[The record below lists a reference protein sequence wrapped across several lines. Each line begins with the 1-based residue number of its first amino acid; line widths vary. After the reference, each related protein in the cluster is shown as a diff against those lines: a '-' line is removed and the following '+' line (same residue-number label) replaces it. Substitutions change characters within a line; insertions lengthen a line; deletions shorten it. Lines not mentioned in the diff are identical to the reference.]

1 MEPSESSTHTFNQ
14 TVCPTLST
22 TTTITSTTTAVKPE
36 AVPYEEID
44 ACEIFLN
51 TYASGSLP
59 PDIFTSMTESSPVP
73 VPVPPPSAYGSIIGS
88 DGEVHAPNPPDESE
102 RQRETWKYQDLF
114 LDEGGDESL
123 RMDFER
129 YVQIAT
135 RLTSTK
141 VGNVSFFDAADQ
153 YILGEIVQPSPLP
166 TNTNTSFEQPVVSI
180 APPLRRSTGI
190 CAHALL
196 HAHSTPVY
204 TISDMCLDWRFKE
217 KAFVTGGLRL
227 RAYMGA
233 PIYAPGP
240 LGSGSER
247 HALGVLCVL
256 DDKPRNWTQEEQAL
270 LRHVADMVAEG
281 LESRRGRRMVGVLGV
296 MAETL
301 TEFTAGGM
309 REVNAKAK
317 AEPEL
322 GPGESNKRAQAAP
335 ELPGKTREDEA
346 DETVWE
352 RACKMIGECLAEPF
366 NVDDVAWIHPG
377 ENKRSQVWHVLET
390 WHDPRKPLPADAHSP
405 PRSIAASAVSTL
417 FEKENA
423 GLGVIIDA
431 EELARTP
438 ALQSLFPPTTTAL
451 ILVPVRLHRASH
463 TPHSL
468 LTLYTTHARPRL
480 SSTERAF
487 LYRFASAAVSE
498 QERDNLAVADA
509 AKALFISNVSHE
521 LRSPLHGV
529 LASAEMLE
537 ETGREAPAMG
547 HENENGGMVVGGGG
561 GLSVEQRG
569 LVRVIRSCGGV
580 LLEVINS
587 VLDFGKIARGG
598 CGNSTDTLG
607 RRGSRVDGEEHA
619 VVDLVKLSEEVVE
632 SCFAGFQFRNGNVN
646 VGNGSE
652 SLMLL
657 FEMNPSTPSEWR
669 FHTPHSAAIRRVL
682 MNLITNALKYTP
694 NSPTN
699 HVRVTLFKTS
709 PTSITLTVED
719 SGRGMSPDFIKQ
731 KLFQAFQQEDPL
743 AMGAGL
749 GMSICKSLV
758 RETLGGD
765 IEVGSCVGKGTKV
778 LVRFNLRLALWSG
791 EELPYEGLDTYRVWV
806 EPEYEREEVGM
817 TPGEVLLEQFGARS
831 RAAEYLGGNVVQE
844 VGEAD
849 ILLVGERSRM
859 VLDEVPKDKL
869 VVMLCSV
876 TERKHL
882 NGDMRRK
889 MGENVVVVT
898 VPHGPGKVRAAVR
911 AGLETIHRRGEES
924 PTLTSAVVTAM
935 NEISISSPPETPT
948 TVTSFATTAV
958 MSEMDD
964 AEVGLPSVLVVE
976 DNPINAMLLKTWLK
990 KNGYPH
996 YHAANGQIAVD
1007 AVKKKFYPIVLMDV
1021 QMPVKDGFDA
1031 TMDIRQM
1038 ESERDGGVGR
1048 RARIVALT
1056 GLDSPGDV
1064 KRAYECGVDEFLTKP
1079 VSLKKLGE
1087 ILKEIEKVRLS
1098 VG

>member
-1 MEPSESSTHTFNQ
+1 M
-14 TVCPTLST
+14 
-22 TTTITSTTTAVKPE
+22 
-36 AVPYEEID
+36 
-44 ACEIFLN
+44 FLN

-59 PDIFTSMTESSPVP
+59 PDIFTSMTGPSPVP
-73 VPVPPPSAYGSIIGS
+73 VPVPPPSAYGSIIAS
-88 DGEVHAPNPPDESE
+88 DGEVHAPNPPDESD
-102 RQRETWKYQDLF
+102 RQRETWKYQDHF
-114 LDEGGDESL
+114 LGAGGDQNL

-135 RLTSTK
+135 RLTSSK

-153 YILGEIVQPSPLP
+153 YILGEVVQPSPLS
-166 TNTNTSFEQPVVSI
+166 TNTSSETVFSLSS
-180 APPLRRSTGI
+180 PLRRSTGI

-196 HAHSTPVY
+196 HAHLTPVY
-204 TISDMCLDWRFKE
+204 TISDMSLDWRFRE
-217 KAFVTGGLRL
+217 KPFVTGGLRL

-233 PIYAPGP
+233 PIYASGP
-240 LGSGSER
+240 LGPGSER

-296 MAETL
+296 MAEVL

-309 REVNAKAK
+309 RGGKAKAK
-317 AEPEL
+317 AQPEP
-322 GPGESNKRAQAAP
+322 GSGESDKKAQAAP
-335 ELPGKTREDEA
+335 SPELAGKEREAEA

-352 RACKMIGECLAEPF
+352 RACKMIGKCLAEPF
-366 NVDDVAWIHPG
+366 DVDDVAWIHPG
-377 ENKRSQVWHVLET
+377 ENKRSEVWHVLES
-390 WHDPRKPLPADAHSP
+390 WHDPRKPLHVDSHSSA
-405 PRSIAASAVSTL
+405 RSIAASAVSTL

-423 GLGVIIDA
+423 ELGVIIDA

-438 ALQSLFPPTTTAL
+438 ALQFLFPPTTTAL

-463 TPHSL
+463 TPHSV
-468 LTLYTTHARPRL
+468 LTLYTTHPRPRL
-480 SSTERAF
+480 SSDERAF

-498 QERDNLAVADA
+498 QERDKLAVADA

-537 ETGREAPAMG
+537 ETGRVTASS
-547 HENENGGMVVGGGG
+547 GGGAGLGGEGGEDEGGGG

-598 CGNSTDTLG
+598 CGNSTDNLG

-632 SCFAGFQFRNGNVN
+632 SCFAGFQFRSGNVN

-657 FEMNPSTPSEWR
+657 FEMNPTTPSEWR

-699 HVRVTLFKTS
+699 HVRVTLSKTS

-719 SGRGMSPDFIKQ
+719 SGRGISPDFIKQ

-765 IEVGSCVGKGTKV
+765 IEVGSSVGKGTKV

-791 EELPYEGLDTYRVWV
+791 EELPYEGLDAYRVWV
-806 EPEYEREEVGM
+806 EPEQEREEVGI

-844 VGEAD
+844 VEEAD

-859 VLDEVPKDKL
+859 ALDEAPKDRL

-882 NGDMRRK
+882 SADMRRK

-911 AGLETIHRRGEES
+911 AGLERIHRRGEGS

-935 NEISISSPPETPT
+935 NEISISYPPETPT

-1031 TMDIRQM
+1031 TRDIRQI
-1038 ESERDGGVGR
+1038 ESEQDGGVGR
-1048 RARIVALT
+1048 RAKIVALT
-1056 GLDSPGDV
+1056 GLDTPGDV

-1087 ILKEIEKVRLS
+1087 ILKGIEKARLA